1 MSQMAVPFNE
11 LMEGVLDQL
20 RNKGYM
26 ESTLIVYRR
35 IYTRVRAFLVE
46 CGTDIYTH
54 EIGSAFLAGTKVKKS
69 TYTAYTCVIRRLDDF
84 IDRKPYRSHHDCP
97 LVQISPEFTCI
108 LDKFLQACR
117 DKGNK
122 SATLR
127 SKETT
132 CRLFLDFLKKNGCAD
147 ISQLETRMVSQ
158 SLLVF
163 SNRDRF
169 AEIRQFLRFLAES
182 GVTETDLSGVV
193 PRYRRRKPLPTTYTP
208 EEITRVEAAVDTSTD
223 AGKRNLAIIRLAT
236 RMGFRSGDIARLKLT
251 EINFSTGYI
260 NITQEKT
267 GIPISLQMPSDVSAA
282 LAAHIQND
290 AHTLSDGYVFHCMV
304 APYGRITTSIIR
316 HAVNDSFAVAKV
328 DTAGKKHGPHV
339 FRSSLASSM
348 VNDGIPYEVV
358 RRILGHSDPDVIKH
372 YARADVE
379 NLRMCSIDPPAPTGL
394 FDSYLSGKEVVTH
407 V

>member
-122 SATLR
+122 CLSVLKSIFYSTCHRVLLLLPGFNPR
-127 SKETT
+127 SE
-132 CRLFLDFLKKNGCAD
+132 CPCSGR
-147 ISQLETRMVSQ
+147 SPRRPY
-158 SLLVF
+158 LL
-163 SNRDRF
+163 
-169 AEIRQFLRFLAES
+169 
-182 GVTETDLSGVV
+182 
-193 PRYRRRKPLPTTYTP
+193 
-208 EEITRVEAAVDTSTD
+208 
-223 AGKRNLAIIRLAT
+223 
-236 RMGFRSGDIARLKLT
+236 
-251 EINFSTGYI
+251 
-260 NITQEKT
+260 
-267 GIPISLQMPSDVSAA
+267 
-282 LAAHIQND
+282 
-290 AHTLSDGYVFHCMV
+290 C
-304 APYGRITTSIIR
+304 
-316 HAVNDSFAVAKV
+316 
-328 DTAGKKHGPHV
+328 
-339 FRSSLASSM
+339 
-348 VNDGIPYEVV
+348 
-358 RRILGHSDPDVIKH
+358 
-372 YARADVE
+372 
-379 NLRMCSIDPPAPTGL
+379 PTGR
-394 FDSYLSGKEVVTH
+394 
-407 V
+407 